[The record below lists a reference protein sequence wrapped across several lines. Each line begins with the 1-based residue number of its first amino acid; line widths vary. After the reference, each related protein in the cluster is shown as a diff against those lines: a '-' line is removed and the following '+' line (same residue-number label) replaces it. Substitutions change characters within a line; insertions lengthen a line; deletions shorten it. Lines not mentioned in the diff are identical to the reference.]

1 MAKTQIPVVKFD
13 KVGRFYG
20 NPNDETVMVRALDN
34 ISFEIMPGEFVAIT
48 GPSGSGKSTLLHLVG
63 ILDKPSEGH
72 IYIDGAE
79 INKLNDSQLANLR
92 NNKIGFVFQQFNL
105 LKKTA
110 AITNVELPLVY
121 RGTSVF
127 QRRQMAKSTL
137 EKVGLGNRL
146 NNFPSQLSGG
156 QQQRVAIARALVTS
170 PALLLA
176 DEPTGNLDSKS
187 GESIMQLFEELH
199 REGVTIV
206 MVTHDAN
213 LAKRAKRQIM
223 VKDGHI

>member
-137 EKVGLGNRL
+137 EKVGLGDRL